1 MTLFFD
7 RMANWADA
15 VNSGRK
21 IHSVRKGLH
30 GIKPGRTLTM
40 VTGRFAN
47 RVTFAERVCVSTQ
60 PVEISNGSVT
70 VGGAQIDPARFAA
83 NSGFQST
90 AEMFAYY
97 GATSGYIIHWT
108 DLRYP

>member
-7 RMANWADA
+7 NRANWADA

-21 IHSVRKGLH
+21 IHSVRKSLR
-30 GIKPGRTLTM
+30 GIKPGGALKM
-40 VTGRFAN
+40 VTGRFTN

-70 VGGAQIDPARFAA
+70 VGGVQVDPTRFAA
-83 NSGFQST
+83 NSGFQGP

-97 GATSGYIIHWT
+97 GAASGYIIHWT
-108 DLRYP
+108 HLRYE